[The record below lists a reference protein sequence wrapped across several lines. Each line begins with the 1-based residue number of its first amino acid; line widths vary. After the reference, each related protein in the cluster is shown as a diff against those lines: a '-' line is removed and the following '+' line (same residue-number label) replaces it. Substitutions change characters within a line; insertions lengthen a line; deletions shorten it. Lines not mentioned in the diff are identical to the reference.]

1 MADSF
6 HEEEVLG
13 KAYDSRLMRRLL
25 AYLRPYWRVV
35 MVALI
40 AIFFYGLLQS
50 VPPYLMKVEIDR
62 YLDPAGHRTTPHIL
76 AQFLSHDPRVGI
88 LQIALLFFLPSV
100 LLTFFLEFG
109 QSFAMQLVGQKVMYD
124 LRQQIFAHLQR
135 LQLSYYDRNPVGR
148 MVTRLTTD
156 VDVLNDL
163 FASGVVAIFGDI
175 FTLLSIIVVMLEMD
189 WRLALLTFSV
199 LPLIVGV
206 TMAFRKAVRDSYRRI
221 RIAIA
226 RINAYLQEHITG
238 MAVLQL
244 FNREERSYAEFEKI
258 NRVHMDAYKDS
269 ILAYG
274 LFYPTVELLGVVAIG
289 IIIWL
294 GGGMSLRGAVTVG
307 TAIAFIQYS
316 QRFFRPIQDLSDKY
330 NLLQAAMAASER
342 IFKLLDTEI
351 TITDPVVGARGDDRG
366 RESGIGSREEAR
378 VRGLGFGVRSRDRNR
393 EWEVENGE
401 EWPGPGTR
409 NSRLRGVRDFGDGGD
424 GTSRQRSAG
433 SAFSLRN
440 PNPESRTATSSQ
452 VPTPDSRLASPARV
466 EFRDVS
472 FAYSENHRVIEN
484 VCFTIDPGETVAV
497 VGHTGA
503 GKTTLTSLLLRFYD
517 IQEGTITL
525 DGIDIRR
532 LCLCDLRRNFGIVL
546 QDPFLF
552 SGTIA
557 SNIRMG
563 TEWITEADIRDAA
576 REVNILDFIE
586 SLPGGFEEPVRE
598 RGSTL
603 STGQKQL
610 LSFARAIAHS
620 PRILILDEATSSVD
634 PETEY
639 MIREGLR
646 SLLRGRTS
654 LVIAHRLSTI
664 QNASK
669 IILMHHGHIR
679 EMGTH
684 QELLEKRGIYY
695 KLYQLQYKDQEAV
708 TVRAVDTP
716 LKS

>member
-1 MADSF
+1 MADTF

-35 MVALI
+35 ILALI

-62 YLDPAGHRTTPHIL
+62 YLDPTKQQHTPQIL
-76 AQFLSHDPRVGI
+76 AQFLSTDPRVGI

-124 LRQQIFAHLQR
+124 LRRQIFAHLQR

-175 FTLLSIIVVMLEMD
+175 FTLLSIIVVMLKMD
-189 WRLALLTFSV
+189 WKLALLTFAV
-199 LPLIVGV
+199 LPLIAAV

-221 RIAIA
+221 RTAIA

-238 MAVLQL
+238 MVVLQL
-244 FNREERSYAEFEKI
+244 FNREERSYAEFERI
-258 NRVHMDAYKDS
+258 NRTHMDAYKDS

-274 LFYPTVELLGVVAIG
+274 LFYPTVELLGVVAVG

-330 NLLQAAMAASER
+330 NILQAAMAASER
-342 IFKLLDTEI
+342 IFKLLDTPV
-351 TITDPVVGARGDDRG
+351 TITDPPGLGT
-366 RESGIGSREEAR
+366 REVAP
-378 VRGLGFGVRSRDRNR
+378 GFGVRDS
-393 EWEVENGE
+393 GFAE
-401 EWPGPGTR
+401 ET
-409 NSRLRGVRDFGDGGD
+409 
-424 GTSRQRSAG
+424 
-433 SAFSLRN
+433 
-440 PNPESRTATSSQ
+440 RTAPPEFQ
-452 VPTPDSRLASPARV
+452 GRV
-466 EFRDVS
+466 EFRDVG
-472 FAYSENHRVIEN
+472 FAYRDDHRVVEN
-484 VCFTIDPGETVAV
+484 VSFTIEPGETVAV

-517 IQEGTITL
+517 IQEGEITL
-525 DGIDIRR
+525 DGIDTRR
-532 LCLCDLRRNFGIVL
+532 LRLCDLRRNFGIVL

-563 TEWITEADIRDAA
+563 TEWITESDIRSAA

-586 SLPGGFEEPVRE
+586 SLPDGFDEPVKE

-646 SLLRGRTS
+646 NLLRGRTS

-669 IILMHHGHIR
+669 IIVMHHGHVR
-679 EMGTH
+679 EVGTH
-684 QELLEKRGIYY
+684 QELIEKRGIYY

-708 TVRAVDTP
+708 AARAPVN
-716 LKS
+716 KS

>member
-25 AYLRPYWRVV
+25 AYLRPYSRVV
-35 MVALI
+35 LLALI
-40 AIFFYGLLQS
+40 AILFYGLLQA
-50 VPPYLMKVEIDR
+50 VPPYLMKVEVDR
-62 YLDPAGHRTTPHIL
+62 YLDPTKQQSRLAGPHIL
-76 AQFLSHDPRVGI
+76 AQFLSTDPRVGI

-124 LRQQIFAHLQR
+124 MRKQIFAHLQR
-135 LQLSYYDRNPVGR
+135 LQLSYYDRDPVGR

-156 VDVLNDL
+156 VDVLNEL

-175 FTLLSIIVVMLEMD
+175 FTLLSIIAVMLRMNWE
-189 WRLALLTFSV
+189 LALLTFSV
-199 LPLIVGV
+199 LPLIVAV

-238 MAVLQL
+238 MVVLQL
-244 FNREERSYAEFEKI
+244 FNREERSKDEFEKI
-258 NRVHMDAYKDS
+258 NRTHMDAYKDS

-274 LFYPTVELLGVVAIG
+274 LFYPTVELLGVVAVG

-294 GGGMSLRGAVTVG
+294 GGGMSLHGAVTVG

-330 NLLQAAMAASER
+330 NTLQAAMAASER
-342 IFKLLDTEI
+342 IFKLLDTPV
-351 TITDPVVGARGDDRG
+351 TITDPGLVEKTGVGS
-366 RESGIGSREEAR
+366 RESGLADLRLP
-378 VRGLGFGVRSRDRNR
+378 VR
-393 EWEVENGE
+393 
-401 EWPGPGTR
+401 
-409 NSRLRGVRDFGDGGD
+409 
-424 GTSRQRSAG
+424 
-433 SAFSLRN
+433 
-440 PNPESRTATSSQ
+440 ESRIPSSSRF
-452 VPTPDSRLASPARV
+452 PTPDSRLPSFQGRV
-466 EFRDVS
+466 EFRNVG
-472 FAYSENHRVIEN
+472 FAYRDDHRVIEN
-484 VCFTIDPGETVAV
+484 VSFTIEPGETVAV

-517 IQEGTITL
+517 VQEGEITL

-532 LCLCDLRRNFGIVL
+532 LRLCDLRKNFGIVL

-563 TEWITEADIRDAA
+563 TEWITDGDIRNAA

-586 SLPGGFEEPVRE
+586 SLPGGFDEPVKE

-639 MIREGLR
+639 LIREGLR
-646 SLLRGRTS
+646 CLLHGRTS

-669 IILMHHGHIR
+669 IIVMHKGHVR

-695 KLYQLQYKDQEAV
+695 KLYQLQYKGQEAV
-708 TVRAVDTP
+708 AARAPV
-716 LKS
+716 KG